1 MEKSCGAIIFNEDKV
16 LVVKQTSGFYGFPK
30 GHVEIGETEK
40 ETAIREVKE
49 ETGLDI
55 KIISDK
61 RYTQSYIVKENVHKD
76 VVFFIAKLE
85 NNNEKID
92 WRDKCIGKYFITYDF
107 YDEEISIASYTFRN
121 FLPFEIYFTSKEIAQ
136 KAIKTIGEYRI
147 KKYYFDIEE

>member
-1 MEKSCGAIIFNEDKV
+1 MEKSCGAIIFNEGKV

-40 ETAIREVKE
+40 ETAIREIKE

-76 VVFFIAKLE
+76 VVFFLASIE
-85 NNNEKID
+85 NNNEKRQVEEIEEILWVD
-92 WRDKCIGKYFITYDF
+92 INEVENVLTYDSLKELWKEAKK
-107 YDEEISIASYTFRN
+107 D
-121 FLPFEIYFTSKEIAQ
+121 FLVL
-136 KAIKTIGEYRI
+136 
-147 KKYYFDIEE
+147 

>member
-1 MEKSCGAIIFNEDKV
+1 MEKSCGAIIFNEGKV

-85 NNNEKID
+85 NNNEKRQVEEIEEILWID
-92 WRDKCIGKYFITYDF
+92 INEVENILTYDSLKELWKEAKK
-107 YDEEISIASYTFRN
+107 D
-121 FLPFEIYFTSKEIAQ
+121 FLVCQ
-136 KAIKTIGEYRI
+136 
-147 KKYYFDIEE
+147 

>member
-85 NNNEKID
+85 NNNEKRQVEEIEEILWID
-92 WRDKCIGKYFITYDF
+92 INEVENILTYDSLKELWKEAKK
-107 YDEEISIASYTFRN
+107 D
-121 FLPFEIYFTSKEIAQ
+121 FLVL
-136 KAIKTIGEYRI
+136 
-147 KKYYFDIEE
+147 

>member
-1 MEKSCGAIIFNEDKV
+1 MEKSCGAIIFNDGKV

-40 ETAIREVKE
+40 ETAIRETKE

-85 NNNEKID
+85 NNNEKRQVEEIEEILWID
-92 WRDKCIGKYFITYDF
+92 INEVENILTYDSLKELWKEAKK
-107 YDEEISIASYTFRN
+107 D
-121 FLPFEIYFTSKEIAQ
+121 FLVL
-136 KAIKTIGEYRI
+136 
-147 KKYYFDIEE
+147 

>member
-1 MEKSCGAIIFNEDKV
+1 MEKSCGAIIFNDGKV

-40 ETAIREVKE
+40 ETAIRETKE

-55 KIISDK
+55 KIISNK

-85 NNNEKID
+85 NNNEKRQVEEIEEILWID
-92 WRDKCIGKYFITYDF
+92 INEVEKILTYDSLKELWKEVKK
-107 YDEEISIASYTFRN
+107 D
-121 FLPFEIYFTSKEIAQ
+121 FLVL
-136 KAIKTIGEYRI
+136 
-147 KKYYFDIEE
+147 

>member
-85 NNNEKID
+85 NNNEKRQVEEIEEILWID
-92 WRDKCIGKYFITYDF
+92 INEVEKILTYDSLKELWKEAKK
-107 YDEEISIASYTFRN
+107 D
-121 FLPFEIYFTSKEIAQ
+121 FLVL
-136 KAIKTIGEYRI
+136 
-147 KKYYFDIEE
+147 

>member
-16 LVVKQTSGFYGFPK
+16 LVVKQTSGFYRFPK

-40 ETAIREVKE
+40 ETAIRETKE

-85 NNNEKID
+85 NNNEKRQVEEIEEILWID
-92 WRDKCIGKYFITYDF
+92 INEVENILTYDSLKELWKEAKK
-107 YDEEISIASYTFRN
+107 D
-121 FLPFEIYFTSKEIAQ
+121 FLVL
-136 KAIKTIGEYRI
+136 
-147 KKYYFDIEE
+147 

>member
-1 MEKSCGAIIFNEDKV
+1 MEKSCGAIIFNEGKV

-40 ETAIREVKE
+40 ETAIRETKE

-76 VVFFIAKLE
+76 VVFFIANLE
-85 NNNEKID
+85 NNNEKRQVEEIEEILWID
-92 WRDKCIGKYFITYDF
+92 INEVENILTYDSLKELWKEAKK
-107 YDEEISIASYTFRN
+107 D
-121 FLPFEIYFTSKEIAQ
+121 FLVL
-136 KAIKTIGEYRI
+136 
-147 KKYYFDIEE
+147 

>member
-40 ETAIREVKE
+40 ETAIREIKE

-76 VVFFIAKLE
+76 VVFFLASIE
-85 NNNEKID
+85 NNNEKRQVEEIEEILWID
-92 WRDKCIGKYFITYDF
+92 INEVENVLTYDSLKELWKEAKK
-107 YDEEISIASYTFRN
+107 D
-121 FLPFEIYFTSKEIAQ
+121 FLVL
-136 KAIKTIGEYRI
+136 
-147 KKYYFDIEE
+147 

>member
-85 NNNEKID
+85 NNNEKRQVEEIEEILWID
-92 WRDKCIGKYFITYDF
+92 INEVENILTYDSLKELWKGAKK
-107 YDEEISIASYTFRN
+107 D
-121 FLPFEIYFTSKEIAQ
+121 FLVL
-136 KAIKTIGEYRI
+136 
-147 KKYYFDIEE
+147 

>member
-1 MEKSCGAIIFNEDKV
+1 MEKSCGAIIFNEGKV

-61 RYTQSYIVKENVHKD
+61 RYTQSYIVKENVRKD

-85 NNNEKID
+85 NNNEKRQVEEIEEILWID
-92 WRDKCIGKYFITYDF
+92 INEVENILTYDSLKELWKEAKK
-107 YDEEISIASYTFRN
+107 D
-121 FLPFEIYFTSKEIAQ
+121 FLVL
-136 KAIKTIGEYRI
+136 
-147 KKYYFDIEE
+147 

>member
-1 MEKSCGAIIFNEDKV
+1 MEKSCGAIIFNEGKV
-16 LVVKQTSGFYGFPK
+16 LVVRQISGFYGFPK

-85 NNNEKID
+85 NNNEKRQVEEIEEILWID
-92 WRDKCIGKYFITYDF
+92 INEVENILTYDSLKELWKEAKK
-107 YDEEISIASYTFRN
+107 D
-121 FLPFEIYFTSKEIAQ
+121 FLVL
-136 KAIKTIGEYRI
+136 
-147 KKYYFDIEE
+147 

>member
-16 LVVKQTSGFYGFPK
+16 LVVKQTCGFYGFPK

-85 NNNEKID
+85 NNNEKRQVEEIEEILWID
-92 WRDKCIGKYFITYDF
+92 INEVENILTYDSLKELWKEAKK
-107 YDEEISIASYTFRN
+107 D
-121 FLPFEIYFTSKEIAQ
+121 FLVL
-136 KAIKTIGEYRI
+136 
-147 KKYYFDIEE
+147 

>member
-1 MEKSCGAIIFNEDKV
+1 MEKSCGAIIFNEGKV

-40 ETAIREVKE
+40 ETAIRETKE

-85 NNNEKID
+85 NNNEKRQVEEIEEILWID
-92 WRDKCIGKYFITYDF
+92 INEVEKILTYDSLKELWKEAKK
-107 YDEEISIASYTFRN
+107 D
-121 FLPFEIYFTSKEIAQ
+121 FLVL
-136 KAIKTIGEYRI
+136 
-147 KKYYFDIEE
+147 

>member
-1 MEKSCGAIIFNEDKV
+1 MEKSCGAIIFNEGKV

-40 ETAIREVKE
+40 ETAIRETKE

-85 NNNEKID
+85 NNNEKRQVKEIEEILWID
-92 WRDKCIGKYFITYDF
+92 INEVEKILTYDSLKELWKEAKK
-107 YDEEISIASYTFRN
+107 D
-121 FLPFEIYFTSKEIAQ
+121 FLVL
-136 KAIKTIGEYRI
+136 
-147 KKYYFDIEE
+147 

>member
-61 RYTQSYIVKENVHKD
+61 RYTQSYVVKENVHKD
-76 VVFFIAKLE
+76 IVFFIAKLE
-85 NNNEKID
+85 NNNEKRQVEEIEEILWID
-92 WRDKCIGKYFITYDF
+92 INEVENILTYDSLKELWKEAKK
-107 YDEEISIASYTFRN
+107 D
-121 FLPFEIYFTSKEIAQ
+121 FLVL
-136 KAIKTIGEYRI
+136 
-147 KKYYFDIEE
+147 

>member
-1 MEKSCGAIIFNEDKV
+1 MEKSCGAIIFNDGKV

-40 ETAIREVKE
+40 ETAIRETKE

-55 KIISDK
+55 KIISNK

-85 NNNEKID
+85 NNNEKRQVEEIEEILWID
-92 WRDKCIGKYFITYDF
+92 INEVENILTYDSLKELWKEAKK
-107 YDEEISIASYTFRN
+107 D
-121 FLPFEIYFTSKEIAQ
+121 FLVL
-136 KAIKTIGEYRI
+136 
-147 KKYYFDIEE
+147 

>member
-1 MEKSCGAIIFNEDKV
+1 MEKSCGAIIFNEGKV

-40 ETAIREVKE
+40 ETAIRETKE

-55 KIISDK
+55 KIISNK

-85 NNNEKID
+85 NNNEKRQVEEIEEILWID
-92 WRDKCIGKYFITYDF
+92 INEVENILTYDSLKELWKEAKK
-107 YDEEISIASYTFRN
+107 D
-121 FLPFEIYFTSKEIAQ
+121 FLVL
-136 KAIKTIGEYRI
+136 
-147 KKYYFDIEE
+147 

>member
-1 MEKSCGAIIFNEDKV
+1 MEKSCGAIIFNEGKV

-55 KIISDK
+55 KIISNK

-85 NNNEKID
+85 NNNEKRQVEEIEEILWID
-92 WRDKCIGKYFITYDF
+92 INEVENILTYDSLKELWKEVKK
-107 YDEEISIASYTFRN
+107 D
-121 FLPFEIYFTSKEIAQ
+121 FLVL
-136 KAIKTIGEYRI
+136 
-147 KKYYFDIEE
+147 

>member
-85 NNNEKID
+85 NKNEKRQVEEIEEILWID
-92 WRDKCIGKYFITYDF
+92 INEVENILTYDSLKELWKEAKK
-107 YDEEISIASYTFRN
+107 D
-121 FLPFEIYFTSKEIAQ
+121 FLVL
-136 KAIKTIGEYRI
+136 
-147 KKYYFDIEE
+147 

>member
-1 MEKSCGAIIFNEDKV
+1 MEKSCGAIIFNEGKV

-30 GHVEIGETEK
+30 GHVEKGETEK
-40 ETAIREVKE
+40 ETAIRETKE

-85 NNNEKID
+85 NNNEKRQVEELEEILWID
-92 WRDKCIGKYFITYDF
+92 INEVENILTYDSLKELWKEAKK
-107 YDEEISIASYTFRN
+107 D
-121 FLPFEIYFTSKEIAQ
+121 FLVL
-136 KAIKTIGEYRI
+136 
-147 KKYYFDIEE
+147 

>member
-55 KIISDK
+55 KIIYYK

-85 NNNEKID
+85 NNNEKRQVEEIEEILWID
-92 WRDKCIGKYFITYDF
+92 INEVENILTYDSLKELWKEAKK
-107 YDEEISIASYTFRN
+107 D
-121 FLPFEIYFTSKEIAQ
+121 FLVL
-136 KAIKTIGEYRI
+136 
-147 KKYYFDIEE
+147 

>member
-1 MEKSCGAIIFNEDKV
+1 MEKSCGAIIFNEGKV

-85 NNNEKID
+85 NNNEKRQVEEIEEILWID
-92 WRDKCIGKYFITYDF
+92 INEVENILTYDSLQELWKEAKK
-107 YDEEISIASYTFRN
+107 D
-121 FLPFEIYFTSKEIAQ
+121 FLVL
-136 KAIKTIGEYRI
+136 
-147 KKYYFDIEE
+147 

>member
-1 MEKSCGAIIFNEDKV
+1 MEKSCGAIIFNDGKV

-40 ETAIREVKE
+40 ETAIRETKE

-85 NNNEKID
+85 NNNEKRQVEEIEEILWID
-92 WRDKCIGKYFITYDF
+92 INEVEKILTYDSLKELWKEAKK
-107 YDEEISIASYTFRN
+107 D
-121 FLPFEIYFTSKEIAQ
+121 FLVL
-136 KAIKTIGEYRI
+136 
-147 KKYYFDIEE
+147 

>member
-1 MEKSCGAIIFNEDKV
+1 MEKSCGAIIFNEGKV

-40 ETAIREVKE
+40 ETAIREIKE

-76 VVFFIAKLE
+76 VVFFLASIK
-85 NNNEKID
+85 NNNEKRQVEEIEEILWID
-92 WRDKCIGKYFITYDF
+92 INEVENILTYDSLKELWKEAKK
-107 YDEEISIASYTFRN
+107 D
-121 FLPFEIYFTSKEIAQ
+121 FLVL
-136 KAIKTIGEYRI
+136 
-147 KKYYFDIEE
+147 

>member
-30 GHVEIGETEK
+30 GHVQIGETEK

-85 NNNEKID
+85 NNNEKRQVEEIEEILWID
-92 WRDKCIGKYFITYDF
+92 INEVENILTYDSLKELWKEAKK
-107 YDEEISIASYTFRN
+107 D
-121 FLPFEIYFTSKEIAQ
+121 FLVL
-136 KAIKTIGEYRI
+136 
-147 KKYYFDIEE
+147 

>member
-1 MEKSCGAIIFNEDKV
+1 MEKSCGAIIFNENKV

-85 NNNEKID
+85 NNNEKRQVEEIEEILWID
-92 WRDKCIGKYFITYDF
+92 INEVENILTYDSLKELWKEAKK
-107 YDEEISIASYTFRN
+107 D
-121 FLPFEIYFTSKEIAQ
+121 FLVL
-136 KAIKTIGEYRI
+136 
-147 KKYYFDIEE
+147 

>member
-1 MEKSCGAIIFNEDKV
+1 MEKSCGAIIFNDGKV

-85 NNNEKID
+85 NNNEKRQVEEIEEILWID
-92 WRDKCIGKYFITYDF
+92 INEVEKILTYDSLKELWKEAKK
-107 YDEEISIASYTFRN
+107 D
-121 FLPFEIYFTSKEIAQ
+121 FL
-136 KAIKTIGEYRI
+136 IK
-147 KKYYFDIEE
+147 

>member
-1 MEKSCGAIIFNEDKV
+1 MEKSCGAIIFNEGKV

-40 ETAIREVKE
+40 ETAIRETKE

-85 NNNEKID
+85 NNNEKRQVEEIEEILWID
-92 WRDKCIGKYFITYDF
+92 INEVENILTYDSLKELWKEAKK
-107 YDEEISIASYTFRN
+107 D
-121 FLPFEIYFTSKEIAQ
+121 FLVL
-136 KAIKTIGEYRI
+136 
-147 KKYYFDIEE
+147 

>member
-1 MEKSCGAIIFNEDKV
+1 MEKSCGAIIFNEGKV

-40 ETAIREVKE
+40 ETAIRETKE

-85 NNNEKID
+85 NNNEKRQVEEIEEILWID
-92 WRDKCIGKYFITYDF
+92 INEVENILTYDSLKELWKEVKK
-107 YDEEISIASYTFRN
+107 D
-121 FLPFEIYFTSKEIAQ
+121 FLVL
-136 KAIKTIGEYRI
+136 
-147 KKYYFDIEE
+147 